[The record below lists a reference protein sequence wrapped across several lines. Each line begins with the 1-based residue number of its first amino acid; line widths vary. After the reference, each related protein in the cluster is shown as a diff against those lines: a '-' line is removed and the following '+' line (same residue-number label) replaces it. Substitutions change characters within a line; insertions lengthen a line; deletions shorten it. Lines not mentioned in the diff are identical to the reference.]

1 VILLDTTVLVHALGD
16 DHALRAPCRSL
27 IDAIGDRGLRA
38 TTTAEVIQEFVHVR
52 SRRHGR
58 EDAAALGRRFAD
70 LLSPLHGVDE
80 DDLRSSLDLFV
91 VHDSLGPFDA
101 VLAATVLRND
111 HIHTLVSTDRAFG
124 RVRDL
129 DWADPSRTTD
139 RERLGIGG
147 SREG

>member
-1 VILLDTTVLVHALGD
+1 VILVDTTVLVHALGD
-16 DHALRAPCRSL
+16 DHALREPCRAV
-27 IDAIGDRGLRA
+27 IDAIGDRHLQA

-58 EDAAALGRRFAD
+58 ADAAALGQRFAD

-91 VHDSLGPFDA
+91 AHDGLGPFDA

-124 RVRDL
+124 RIRDL

-139 RERLGIGG
+139 RERLGIDGFP
-147 SREG
+147 EG